1 MQNTHY
7 HMENKKDIGTIFREQ
22 LNHLDK
28 TPNDDGWNIIQ
39 SALDRKKKRKVA
51 YFWFIIVL
59 VFSTGILSSWLIFP
73 TSFQTNK
80 LFNFKEKEIVI
91 KKYNTSSSK
100 KRIEETDTI
109 NSLSQKTFLK
119 SDQNLSGKSDTN
131 NILSDNLFFHKYYSN
146 SARKS
151 SSSIYKKSATTEK
164 NLKIEKTK
172 SIQINEVRNKYLR
185 SSHQSNNKTSYY
197 KKNKFSLHTYYLPIS
212 DTSNIDKASAST
224 SLYPTK
230 STTDFLMDTANIT
243 SKSLNIKNDKTN
255 NQDSILKKKIAT
267 IVSKNDT
274 ISKITHESKLYSI
287 YIYSSPTSNIF
298 SSKNS
303 TLDSRL
309 NTNSKKSKIIINYG
323 SYVNYQAT
331 ENLSIRF
338 GFGRNKSA
346 TITEKALINTPNY
359 SNIEYKNGFSNT
371 YIFNQS
377 NNSEFMKIVQEISYS
392 EIPIE
397 IKYNI
402 IKRKIGLNAIIGLN
416 YLFLSNNEVS
426 VATESG
432 YFAKIGKTSQLLS
445 KTFGTNIGIGIDYK
459 ISPRIK
465 INIEPMLKYQLNS
478 KNNLESSKAIDLNI
492 LTGLEISLFSQ
503 K

>member
-1 MQNTHY
+1 
-7 HMENKKDIGTIFREQ
+7 MENKKDIGTIFREQ

-28 TPNDDGWNIIQ
+28 TPNDNGWNIIQ

-51 YFWFIIVL
+51 YFWFIIIL
-59 VFSTGILSSWLIFP
+59 VFSIGILSSWLIFS

-131 NILSDNLFFHKYYSN
+131 NILSDNLFFNKYYSN
-146 SARKS
+146 SDRKS

-185 SSHQSNNKTSYY
+185 SSNKSNNKISYY

-230 STTDFLMDTANIT
+230 STTNFLMDAANIT
-243 SKSLNIKNDKTN
+243 SKSLNIKNYKTN

-267 IVSKNDT
+267 TISKNDT

-338 GFGRNKSA
+338 GFGRNKST

-359 SNIEYKNGFSNT
+359 SNIEYKDGFSNT
-371 YIFNQS
+371 YIFKQS
-377 NNSEFMKIVQEISYS
+377 NNSEFMKIIQEISYS

-478 KNNLESSKAIDLNI
+478 KNNLESSKAINLNI